1 MEKTKIC
8 MGCFE
13 ELPDDATV
21 CSICGFDN
29 KTIKREVQKWCQ
41 GAVIEKRW
49 LLGCRFSQS
58 DTYTIWRAWDS
69 VLEIKCFLLV
79 LNDNSDMALSD
90 IAVLSKEN
98 DIDFKILSAGIV
110 LDRKVL
116 CISADRTDIKE
127 DEHCIKENVWGEKD
141 IISHID
147 THICHILRC
156 K

>member
-1 MEKTKIC
+1 

-79 LNDNSDMALSD
+79 LNDDSDMALSD

-116 CISADRTDIKE
+116 CISAAPTTAPKLLPPSPSPA
-127 DEHCIKENVWGEKD
+127 EHTGGFRRSASPSASGRSAETGTRN
-141 IISHID
+141 
-147 THICHILRC
+147 L
-156 K
+156 

>member
-79 LNDNSDMALSD
+79 LNDDSDMALSD

-98 DIDFKILSAGIV
+98 DIDFKIL
-110 LDRKVL
+110 
-116 CISADRTDIKE
+116 
-127 DEHCIKENVWGEKD
+127 
-141 IISHID
+141 
-147 THICHILRC
+147 
-156 K
+156 